1 MKIGIDIGGSHVAI
15 GLINEN
21 GKIIAKEDKDLN
33 NDLQSKDYC
42 KKLVDTIIELIS
54 KILEENKIDIKGI
67 KLIGIAIP
75 GTVSDTHI
83 IKAKNLHIKDFNIV
97 SEINKYFNIPIV
109 LRNDAK
115 CAAIAEKEY
124 GSLKKYDDAVFL
136 TIGTGIGGAV
146 YLGGKLLKPKKYEGF
161 EIGHMVIKKDGIKC
175 NCGRK
180 GCFEKY
186 ASIKTFKDR
195 IQSKFNK
202 KNLTGREIN
211 ELLTDKYYQREA
223 EEVINEYI
231 DDISIGL
238 ANLINIFEPEVISIG
253 GGFVHFK
260 DILLEKLIN
269 KLNKEDMLFNNQA
282 VPKIITA
289 KLKNDAGIVGS
300 VIEYKD

>member
-211 ELLTDKYYQREA
+211 
-223 EEVINEYI
+223 
-231 DDISIGL
+231 
-238 ANLINIFEPEVISIG
+238 
-253 GGFVHFK
+253 
-260 DILLEKLIN
+260 
-269 KLNKEDMLFNNQA
+269 
-282 VPKIITA
+282 
-289 KLKNDAGIVGS
+289 
-300 VIEYKD
+300 